1 MGSIRVDESAF
12 PLPLVAGGRLMR
24 VRRLRLARRALLF
37 SALLSSGVLASAN
50 APKDPP
56 WEKFDEDDG
65 IAVFRREV
73 PGSPI
78 IALRGEGVVNAPILR
93 VASVLIDTARAP
105 EWIDSLAETKIVRKL
120 NDDEQIEWDH
130 ITTPVILK
138 DRDFVFDIKL
148 ELNPGGKQVLLNYHS
163 VYDSGA
169 PKTDYVRGEFTYG
182 TFTLT
187 SIEGGK
193 KTRMLCEV
201 LADPKGSIAKWI
213 VNLFQK
219 DWPHKTIASL
229 RNQVAKPDIKDQP
242 RLKNMLAAQGY

>member
-1 MGSIRVDESAF
+1 MASI
-12 PLPLVAGGRLMR
+12 
-24 VRRLRLARRALLF
+24 RLARRAALF
-37 SALLSSGVLASAN
+37 CALLSGSLFAAGT

-93 VASVLIDTARAP
+93 VASVLVDTARAP
-105 EWIDSLAETKIVRKL
+105 EWIDSLAETKVIRKL
-120 NDDEQIEWDH
+120 NDDEFIQWDH
-130 ITTPVILK
+130 IATQVILK

-148 ELNPGGKQVLLNYHS
+148 ALSPKDKQVSLNYHS

-187 SIEGGK
+187 SIEGGT
-193 KTRMLCEV
+193 KTRILCEV
-201 LADPKGSIAKWI
+201 LADPKGSVAKWI

-219 DWPHKTIASL
+219 DWPHKTIESL
-229 RNQVAKPDIKDQP
+229 RMQVAKPDIKDQP
-242 RLKNMLAAQGY
+242 RLKDMLAAQGY

>member
-1 MGSIRVDESAF
+1 MASI
-12 PLPLVAGGRLMR
+12 
-24 VRRLRLARRALLF
+24 RLARQAALF
-37 SALLSSGVLASAN
+37 CVLLSGSLLGAGN
-50 APKDPP
+50 AP

-73 PGSPI
+73 PGSAI

-93 VASVLIDTARAP
+93 VASVLVDTARAP
-105 EWIDSLAETKIVRKL
+105 EWIDSLAEAKVIRKL
-120 NDDEQIEWDH
+120 NDDELIQWDH
-130 ITTPVILK
+130 IATPVILK

-148 ELNPGGKQVLLNYHS
+148 ALNPKDKQVSLNYHS

-187 SIEGGK
+187 AIEGGT
-193 KTRMLCEV
+193 KTRILCEV
-201 LADPKGSIAKWI
+201 LADPKGSVAKWI

-229 RNQVAKPDIKDQP
+229 RKQVAKPDIKDQA
-242 RLKNMLAAQGY
+242 RLKDLLTQAGY

>member
-1 MGSIRVDESAF
+1 
-12 PLPLVAGGRLMR
+12 MR
-24 VRRLRLARRALLF
+24 PGPARIARRVLFAL
-37 SALLSSGVLASAN
+37 ALLSGSVMSAAN
-50 APKDPP
+50 AAKDPP

-78 IALRGEGVVNAPILR
+78 IALRGEGVVNAPLLR

-120 NDDEQIEWDH
+120 SDDEQIEWDH
-130 ITTPVILK
+130 ISTPFILK
-138 DRDFVFDIKL
+138 DRDFVFDIKM
-148 ELNPGGKQVLLNYHS
+148 ELNPQDKQLSLNYHS

-169 PKTDYVRGEFTYG
+169 PKTDYVRGEFAFG

-201 LADPKGSIAKWI
+201 LADPKGSVAKWI

-219 DWPHKTIASL
+219 DWPHKTIESL
-229 RNQVAKPDIKDQP
+229 RKQVGKPDIKDQP
-242 RLKNMLAAQGY
+242 RLKDLLAAQGF

>member
-1 MGSIRVDESAF
+1 MASI
-12 PLPLVAGGRLMR
+12 
-24 VRRLRLARRALLF
+24 RLARRAALF
-37 SALLSSGVLASAN
+37 CALLSGSLFAAGT

-78 IALRGEGVVNAPILR
+78 IALRGEGVVNAPILH
-93 VASVLIDTARAP
+93 VLSVLVDTARAP
-105 EWIDSLAETKIVRKL
+105 EWIDSLAETKVVRKL
-120 NDDEQIEWDH
+120 NDDEFIQWDH
-130 ITTPVILK
+130 IATPVILK
-138 DRDFVFDIKL
+138 DRDFVFNIKL
-148 ELNPGGKQVLLNYHS
+148 ALNPQDKQVSLNYHS

-193 KTRMLCEV
+193 KTRFLCEV
-201 LADPKGSIAKWI
+201 LADPKGSVAKWI

-219 DWPHKTIASL
+219 DWPHKTIESL
-229 RNQVAKPDIKDQP
+229 RKQVAKPDIKDQA
-242 RLKNMLAAQGY
+242 RLKDLLSQAGY

>member
-1 MGSIRVDESAF
+1 MASF
-12 PLPLVAGGRLMR
+12 
-24 VRRLRLARRALLF
+24 RLARRAALCC
-37 SALLSSGVLASAN
+37 ALLSGTVLGGSS

-93 VASVLIDTARAP
+93 VASVLVDTARAP
-105 EWIDSLAETKIVRKL
+105 EWIDSLAETKIIRKL
-120 NDDEQIEWDH
+120 SDDECIQWDH
-130 ITTPVILK
+130 IKTPVILK

-148 ELNPGGKQVLLNYHS
+148 ALNPADKQVSLNYHS

-193 KTRMLCEV
+193 KTRVLAEV
-201 LADPKGSIAKWI
+201 LADPKGSVAKWI

-219 DWPHKTIASL
+219 DWPHKTIESL
-229 RNQVAKPDIKDQP
+229 RKQVAKPDIKDQA
-242 RLKNMLAAQGY
+242 RLKDMLAQAGY

>member
-1 MGSIRVDESAF
+1 MASFR
-12 PLPLVAGGRLMR
+12 P
-24 VRRLRLARRALLF
+24 ARRAALF
-37 SALLSSGVLASAN
+37 CALLSGSLLAAGT

-78 IALRGEGVVNAPILR
+78 IALRGEGVVNAPILH
-93 VASVLIDTARAP
+93 VLSVLVDTARAP
-105 EWIDSLAETKIVRKL
+105 EWIDSLAETKVVRKL
-120 NDDEQIEWDH
+120 NDDEFIQWDH
-130 ITTPVILK
+130 IATPVILK
-138 DRDFVFDIKL
+138 DRDFVFNIKL
-148 ELNPGGKQVLLNYHS
+148 ALNPQDKQVSLNYHS

-187 SIEGGK
+187 SIDSGK
-193 KTRMLCEV
+193 KTRFLCEV
-201 LADPKGSIAKWI
+201 LADPKGSVAKWI

-219 DWPHKTIASL
+219 DWPHKTIESL
-229 RNQVAKPDIKDQP
+229 RKQVAKPDIKDQA
-242 RLKNMLAAQGY
+242 RLKDLLSQAGY